1 MYKVKNK
8 VLETL
13 FFFSKKIFLVK
24 KIKGE
29 EFSMLSLKL
38 KQQQQQSH
46 GTYELVYTTFLTTF
60 VLFSICQKP
69 ELLDTNTSIEDSRV
83 SKENKLKGLTYSL
96 HEI

>member
-1 MYKVKNK
+1 M
-8 VLETL
+8 
-13 FFFSKKIFLVK
+13 VK

-38 KQQQQQSH
+38 KQQQQSH